1 MSTNTIILTTKGPY
15 KLMSNCSQRHSSGL
29 IHQLMLLPYPTIKQ
43 VLIVVEQV
51 VEKSSS
57 PSPKKMFRHRNMME
71 FYEYTDYLIE

>member
-1 MSTNTIILTTKGPY
+1 MGPY
-15 KLMSNCSQRHSSGL
+15 KLMSICSQRHSSGFNTSINVL
-29 IHQLMLLPYPTIKQ
+29 AVSNNQA

-71 FYEYTDYLIE
+71 FSEYTDYLIE

>member
-1 MSTNTIILTTKGPY
+1 MIAV
-15 KLMSNCSQRHSSGL
+15 SNNQV
-29 IHQLMLLPYPTIKQ
+29 

-71 FYEYTDYLIE
+71 FYEYTDYLIEWY